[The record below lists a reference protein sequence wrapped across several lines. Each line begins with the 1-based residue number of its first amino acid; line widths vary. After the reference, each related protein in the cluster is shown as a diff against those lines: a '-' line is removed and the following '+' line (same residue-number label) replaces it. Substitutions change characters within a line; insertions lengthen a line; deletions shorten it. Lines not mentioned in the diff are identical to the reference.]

1 MTSPSCVIACVEIA
15 GTITAQGTTL
25 EPPDARGFVKTDM
38 HGRLAI
44 DIGGRI
50 VVGKP
55 IPSVRRSTG
64 ADDA

>member
-1 MTSPSCVIACVEIA
+1 MTQNRCVIACVEIA
-15 GTITAQGTTL
+15 GGIIAQGTTL